1 MNQKQKGMQP
11 AFPAFPLQ
19 DQFGK
24 FISPFPGMSK
34 FEHIA
39 LTLYQNTKQVNDK
52 YTIKDCFLAAITFME
67 IYEEFI
73 SKLDEEQKT
82 KLQIIQ

>member
-1 MNQKQKGMQP
+1 MNQKQQGLQP

-39 LTLYQNTKQVNDK
+39 LSIFTTTDNINDK
-52 YTIKDCFLAAITFME
+52 YAIKDCFLAALTFME
-67 IYEEFI
+67 TFETFVNE
-73 SKLDEEQKT
+73 LDDEQKT
-82 KLQIIQ
+82 KLQLI

>member
-1 MNQKQKGMQP
+1 MNQKQKGLQP

-34 FEHIA
+34 FEEIA
-39 LTLYQNTKQVNDK
+39 LTLYASNVVKNDDSLK
-52 YTIKDCFLAAITFME
+52 FSFLQALKFME
-67 IYEEFI
+67 TFDTFINELNEE
-73 SKLDEEQKT
+73 EKT
-82 KLQIIQ
+82 KLQLI

>member
-34 FEHIA
+34 FETIA
-39 LTLYQNTKQVNDK
+39 LTLYASNLLRNKITLKEA
-52 YTIKDCFLAAITFME
+52 FLQSLQFME
-67 IYEEFI
+67 IYDTFI
-73 SKLDEEQKT
+73 NELDDEQKT

>member
-1 MNQKQKGMQP
+1 MNQKQQGLQP

-34 FEHIA
+34 FEFIA
-39 LTLYQNTKQVNDK
+39 LNLLKQKKEINPEEIAD
-52 YTIKDCFLAAITFME
+52 TFIDALNFME
-67 IYEEFI
+67 IFETFVNE
-73 SKLDEEQKT
+73 LDEEQKT
-82 KLQIIQ
+82 KLQLI

>member
-24 FISPFPGMSK
+24 FISPFGGFSK
-34 FEHIA
+34 FEFIA
-39 LTLYQNTKQVNDK
+39 LQFYQQGISLEDSFMKS
-52 YTIKDCFLAAITFME
+52 LEFME
-67 IYEEFI
+67 TYEEFI
-73 SKLDEEQKT
+73 SKLDDEQKT

>member
-1 MNQKQKGMQP
+1 MNQKQKGLQP

-34 FEHIA
+34 FETIA
-39 LTLYQNTKQVNDK
+39 LTLYASNLLRNRITLKEA
-52 YTIKDCFLAAITFME
+52 FLQSLQFME
-67 IYEEFI
+67 TFEIFVNE
-73 SKLDEEQKT
+73 LDEEQKT
-82 KLQIIQ
+82 KLQLI

>member
-34 FEHIA
+34 FEFIA
-39 LTLYQNTKQVNDK
+39 LNLLKQKKEINPEEIRD
-52 YTIKDCFLAAITFME
+52 TFIDALNFME
-67 IYEEFI
+67 IFETFVNE
-73 SKLDEEQKT
+73 LDEEQKT

>member
-1 MNQKQKGMQP
+1 MNQKQKGLQP

-34 FEHIA
+34 FETIA
-39 LTLYQNTKQVNDK
+39 LTLYASNVVKNDDSLK
-52 YTIKDCFLAAITFME
+52 LSFLRALKFME
-67 IYEEFI
+67 TFETFVNE
-73 SKLDEEQKT
+73 LDEEQKT
-82 KLQIIQ
+82 KLQLL

>member
-1 MNQKQKGMQP
+1 MNQKQKGLQP

-24 FISPFPGMSK
+24 FISPFGGFSK
-34 FEHIA
+34 FEFIA
-39 LTLYQNTKQVNDK
+39 LQLLQNGYTLEN
-52 YTIKDCFLAAITFME
+52 CFFEALRFMQR
-67 IYEEFI
+67 YDEFI
-73 SKLDEEQKT
+73 NLLDDEQKT

>member
-1 MNQKQKGMQP
+1 MNTKQKGLQP

-34 FEHIA
+34 FETIA
-39 LTLYQNTKQVNDK
+39 LTLYASNLLRNKISLKQS
-52 YTIKDCFLAAITFME
+52 FLQSLEFME
-67 IYEEFI
+67 TFETFVNE
-73 SKLDEEQKT
+73 LDEEQKT
-82 KLQIIQ
+82 KLQLI

>member
-24 FISPFPGMSK
+24 FISPFGGFTK
-34 FEHIA
+34 FEFIA
-39 LTLYQNTKQVNDK
+39 LQFYKQGISLEDS
-52 YTIKDCFLAAITFME
+52 FMKSLE
-67 IYEEFI
+67 FMASYDEFI
-73 SKLDEEQKT
+73 SLLDEEQKT